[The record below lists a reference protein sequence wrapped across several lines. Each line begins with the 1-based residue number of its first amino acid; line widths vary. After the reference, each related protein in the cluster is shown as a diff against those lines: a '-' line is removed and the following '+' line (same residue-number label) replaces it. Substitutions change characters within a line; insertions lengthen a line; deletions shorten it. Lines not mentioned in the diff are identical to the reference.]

1 VEPDS
6 LPPLLDRV
14 ARTAQGIGPSRRILS
29 RRMVERA
36 HERGLFVH
44 AYTVNDPAVLAWV
57 RGIGV
62 DGVFTDRPG
71 MVRAQLGR

>member
-1 VEPDS
+1 
-6 LPPLLDRV
+6 
-14 ARTAQGIGPSRRILS
+14 
-29 RRMVERA
+29 
-36 HERGLFVH
+36 
-44 AYTVNDPAVLAWV
+44 VNDPAVLAWV